1 MNIEKSIIISAA
13 ILGFAY
19 LATPI
24 ALEAYKMK
32 QCTDAGRDAKL
43 CIVIL
48 HKQL

>member
-19 LATPI
+19 IATPI

-32 QCTDAGRDAKL
+32 QCTDTGREAEM

-48 HKQL
+48 HNKR

>member
-13 ILGFAY
+13 ILGLAY
-19 LATPI
+19 FATPI

-32 QCTDAGRDAKL
+32 QCTDTGRGAEI

-48 HKQL
+48 HKKG

>member
-13 ILGFAY
+13 IVGLAY
-19 LATPI
+19 IVAPI

-32 QCTDAGRDAKL
+32 QCTDTEREAEV

-48 HKQL
+48 HTNR